1 MAGDGEE
8 LADRYL
14 RALSDQDF
22 GTLRE
27 LYAEDAVQE
36 WPQSCER
43 IVGLDNIM
51 AINENYPGMPKATM
65 RRTVVRGDLVIT
77 ESSLDY
83 GGSSGV
89 YQAVSIL
96 QLRDGRIARE
106 TDYFG
111 APFPA
116 PDWRASLCTRSS
128 AFKRRSSTTI
138 SRRTPIT
145 RRCR

>member
-36 WPQSCER
+36 WPQSGER
-43 IVGLDNIM
+43 IVGRDNIM

-111 APFPA
+111 APFPP
-116 PDWRASLCTRSS
+116 PDWRAQWVERM
-128 AFKRRSSTTI
+128 
-138 SRRTPIT
+138 
-145 RRCR
+145 